1 MHFLQ
6 IVDIAPILFDQLE
19 LMHEQAD
26 AEPAYQQ
33 VKYGCHNA
41 QREVPEELQMGL
53 SAIAHISFL
62 ITARVAISLGD

>member
-1 MHFLQ
+1 
-6 IVDIAPILFDQLE
+6 
-19 LMHEQAD
+19 MHEQAD

-33 VKYGCHNA
+33 VKYCCYNA

-62 ITARVAISLGD
+62 VTARAAISLGD

>member
-1 MHFLQ
+1 
-6 IVDIAPILFDQLE
+6 
-19 LMHEQAD
+19 MHEQAD
-26 AEPAYQQ
+26 AEPTYQQ